1 MPASVETTAALPGLS
16 PVADKPIIAA
26 FDAEGFS
33 ASGGLLAL
41 REIEQRLGL
50 APRLAAPIADPREP
64 GQVVHPTEEIVRF
77 RMLMIAAGYEDGND
91 AAVLRHDPMFKL
103 AMGRLPT
110 GSPLCSQST
119 ISRLENRP
127 DKRTLLRMGYG
138 LIDLYCAS
146 FRQVPGRIVLD
157 IDDHFDAAH
166 GAQELRVF
174 NAPYDE
180 HGFSPIVVFDGDG
193 RLVATVLRPAQRPS
207 GREIVVLLRRLI
219 GRLRANWPRV
229 EILLRG
235 DSHYCAPEVLR
246 FCRDNRVD
254 FVLGV
259 ATTPTLRRHITGLEK
274 STAKRFAAAGG
285 RDKVRRFKEFYD
297 GAGSW
302 DRVERIIAR
311 VEAGPEGVDTRFI
324 TTSLAGGSPR
334 AVYEKTY
341 CQRGQM
347 ENHIKSFKRH
357 LAADRTSCHTASA
370 NQMRLFLHAGA
381 YWIMWTLRAAMPR
394 RSSWRRM
401 QFDTL
406 RLLAVSLVVRVVEL
420 KQQVRLHL
428 PACTPDQAIFAQVLG
443 RLPRLIC

>member
-1 MPASVETTAALPGLS
+1 
-16 PVADKPIIAA
+16 
-26 FDAEGFS
+26 
-33 ASGGLLAL
+33 
-41 REIEQRLGL
+41 
-50 APRLAAPIADPREP
+50 
-64 GQVVHPTEEIVRF
+64 VVHPTEEIVRF

-174 NAPYDE
+174 NAHYDE

>member
-26 FDAEGFS
+26 FNAEGFS
-33 ASGGLLAL
+33 ASGGLLTL
-41 REIEQRLGL
+41 REIEQRLGF
-50 APRLAAPIADPREP
+50 APRLAAHIADPREP
-64 GQVVHPTEEIVRF
+64 TQVVHPTEEIVRF

-91 AAVLRHDPMFKL
+91 ADVLRHDPMFKL

-110 GSPLCSQST
+110 SEPLCSQST

-138 LIDLYCAS
+138 LIDLYCDS
-146 FRQVPGRIVLD
+146 VRQVPQRIVLD

-174 NAPYDE
+174 NAHYDA

-219 GRLRANWPRV
+219 ARLRANWPRV

-246 FCRDNRVD
+246 FCRANQVD
-254 FVLGV
+254 WVLGV
-259 ATTPTLRRHITGLEK
+259 ATTPTLRRHITALEQ

-285 RDKVRRFKEFYD
+285 RDKLRRFKDFYD

-311 VEAGPEGVDTRFI
+311 VEAGPEGVDPRFI
-324 TTSLAGGSPR
+324 TTSLASGSPR

-347 ENHIKSFKRH
+347 ENHIKAFKRH

-381 YWIMWTLRAAMPR
+381 YWILWTLRAAMPR
-394 RSSWRRM
+394 RSSWRRL

-406 RLLAVSLVVRVVEL
+406 RLLAVTLVVRVVEL

-428 PACTPDQAIFAQVLG
+428 PACTPDQAIFVQVLG